1 MPCHWVETSV
11 DSFLLK
17 WPSLFLPGTFPVLF
31 ISLALC
37 LYMMKSPPFPKHAVP
52 FTTLHLEQA
61 VLSAWNASLTL
72 NFLFRT
78 FRMYLPGHQHS
89 KAFAITTVAV
99 NHFLL
104 CVDSTF
110 SLSQH
115 LPGVLWLI
123 CFHVWFVLMC
133 ETPQPTLLSCSM
145 SVTEWKLPVS
155 CGMESYSHDW
165 DESILT
171 KSNLYLNLVLR
182 VVWKTV
188 GPRHFQFSGEAIHG
202 SIQES
207 A

>member
-17 WPSLFLPGTFPVLF
+17 WPSLFLPCTFPVLF
-31 ISLALC
+31 ISLAFC
-37 LYMMKSPPFPKHAVP
+37 LYMMKFPPFPKHAVP

-78 FRMYLPGHQHS
+78 FRMYLVGHQHS

-115 LPGVLWLI
+115 LLGDIMIDLFSCLICPNVWDTAAHPAILFNVRNRVETPCVLWDGEL
-123 CFHVWFVLMC
+123 
-133 ETPQPTLLSCSM
+133 QPWLRQ
-145 SVTEWKLPVS
+145 V
-155 CGMESYSHDW
+155 
-165 DESILT
+165 
-171 KSNLYLNLVLR
+171 YLDKN
-182 VVWKTV
+182 
-188 GPRHFQFSGEAIHG
+188 
-202 SIQES
+202 
-207 A
+207 